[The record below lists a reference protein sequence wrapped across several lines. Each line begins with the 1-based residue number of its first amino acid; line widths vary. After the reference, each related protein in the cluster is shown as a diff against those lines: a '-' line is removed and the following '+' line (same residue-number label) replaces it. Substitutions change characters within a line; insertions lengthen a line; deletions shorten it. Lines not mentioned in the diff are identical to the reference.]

1 MEVCTPLKEKSSRF
15 KCCRVI
21 LKSFTHR
28 AGNKQFNMFLK
39 LPYSIFNFTLF
50 FQLSQE
56 IYDYKIGKK
65 LLLKKLKIMKKS
77 VDIY

>member
-1 MEVCTPLKEKSSRF
+1 
-15 KCCRVI
+15 
-21 LKSFTHR
+21 
-28 AGNKQFNMFLK
+28 MFLK
-39 LPYSIFNFTLF
+39 LPYFIFNFTLF

>member
-1 MEVCTPLKEKSSRF
+1 
-15 KCCRVI
+15 
-21 LKSFTHR
+21 
-28 AGNKQFNMFLK
+28 MFLK